1 MVRTNTIAGP
11 GPTDAALVRIKGTNR
26 GLAVKTDCNGRYVY
40 LNPRKGGQIA
50 VAEAARNVVCAG
62 GKPVAITNCLNFGN
76 PYKPEVYW
84 VFKEA
89 VGGMGDACRVLD
101 TPVTGG
107 NVSFYNENPEGAVFP
122 TPTIGML
129 GLVEDLEK
137 HATTAAFRE
146 DGDVIFLL
154 SPEAWQHRDELG
166 GTEYLATIRN
176 TTAGDAPHLDLD
188 EEAAV
193 QEAMQA
199 LIRAGLVQSA
209 HDISDGGLA
218 VNLAE
223 SVIFSDLGADVQL
236 STEEDLRLDAI
247 LFGEAQSRIVFTA
260 RADDGEMIM
269 DTLVGRNVQA
279 VPIGHVT
286 AEAVLRVCVNE
297 ETVIEKTA
305 DALRKPYE
313 SALPAAMGG

>member
-1 MVRTNTIAGP
+1 M
-11 GPTDAALVRIKGTNR
+11 
-26 GLAVKTDCNGRYVY
+26 
-40 LNPRKGGQIA
+40 
-50 VAEAARNVVCAG
+50 
-62 GKPVAITNCLNFGN
+62 
-76 PYKPEVYW
+76 
-84 VFKEA
+84 
-89 VGGMGDACRVLD
+89 
-101 TPVTGG
+101 
-107 NVSFYNENPEGAVFP
+107 
-122 TPTIGML
+122 
-129 GLVEDLEK
+129 
-137 HATTAAFRE
+137 
-146 DGDVIFLL
+146 IFLL